1 MSESNLE
8 LARRGYAAFADGNVV
23 AVLDFLSPEI
33 VCYSRPAQPE
43 QEVFH
48 GHEGF
53 ARLVAR
59 DFFQTFGETVRVEP
73 ERFIDEGDYV
83 LVPVR
88 IVGAHPQSGVEL
100 QDHLVHVWRF
110 EGGKA
115 VELRPY
121 EDMREA
127 SQALGLESDTM
138 RAPKRAPN

>member
-1 MSESNLE
+1 MSDSNVE
-8 LARRGYAAFADGNVV
+8 LARRGYAAFADGNVA

-53 ARLVAR
+53 AQLVAR
-59 DFFQTFGETVRVEP
+59 DFFQAFGETVKVEP

-83 LVPVR
+83 VVPVR
-88 IVGAHPQSGVEL
+88 IVGMHPQSGVEL
-100 QDHLVHVWRF
+100 EDHLVHAWKF
-110 EGGKA
+110 DGGKA
-115 VELRPY
+115 VELRPF
-121 EDMREA
+121 EDMHEA
-127 SQALGLESDTM
+127 AQELGLDLM